1 MRIGFDA
8 KRAVQNFTGLGNYS
22 RFMLDVLSND
32 ASRPECLLYAPHR
45 RDNEELSPVLARA
58 NVSITYPESALGK
71 RFPSLWRTWGICRR
85 LRSDALNVYV
95 GLSNELPLS
104 IRRSGVKSL
113 LVVHDLI
120 FLRYP
125 SYYPFFDRLLY
136 AYKYRR
142 SCLNAD
148 HIVAIS
154 EQTKRD
160 LMQFWHIAEEK
171 ISVVYQG
178 CNPVFSQPIAAERL
192 DEVRRRYQLPR
203 RFVLSVGS
211 IEDRKNLLLAVKAL
225 EQLPP
230 DVALVAVGKSTVYA
244 ERVKQY
250 VAEHG
255 LEQRVLFFHKLP
267 YADLPAFY
275 RLASVFVYPSRF
287 EGFGIPILE
296 AIRSEVPVVAA
307 TGSCLEEAGGPDCLY
322 VDPDDEVRL
331 ADCIHEV
338 LSHPAT
344 AQRMVE
350 RSLDYAHRF
359 DKEQIGAAMMKVI
372 NSMV

>member
-1 MRIGFDA
+1 
-8 KRAVQNFTGLGNYS
+8 
-22 RFMLDVLSND
+22 
-32 ASRPECLLYAPHR
+32 
-45 RDNEELSPVLARA
+45 
-58 NVSITYPESALGK
+58 
-71 RFPSLWRTWGICRR
+71 
-85 LRSDALNVYV
+85 
-95 GLSNELPLS
+95 
-104 IRRSGVKSL
+104 
-113 LVVHDLI
+113 
-120 FLRYP
+120 
-125 SYYPFFDRLLY
+125 
-136 AYKYRR
+136 
-142 SCLNAD
+142 
-148 HIVAIS
+148 
-154 EQTKRD
+154 
-160 LMQFWHIAEEK
+160 
-171 ISVVYQG
+171 
-178 CNPVFSQPIAAERL
+178 
-192 DEVRRRYQLPR
+192 
-203 RFVLSVGS
+203 
-211 IEDRKNLLLAVKAL
+211 
-225 EQLPP
+225 
-230 DVALVAVGKSTVYA
+230 VGKSTAYA